1 MAKRTEEIKE
11 VKKLISVGKAKG
23 FLTVEE
29 VNEALPSEMVSSD
42 QLDSVLSIFDDMDID
57 IVESEAEGKMLQDKA
72 SEKEKEVEKEK
83 DVALTPDYASR
94 SVDPVRMYLR
104 KMGQVALLTREGE
117 VEIAKR
123 IEQGQN
129 EMLNILLSSSLG
141 VQKVLSFGDLLSR
154 NKIRVISIMKD
165 LEDVNLDELEN
176 FDEAAERLKM
186 LKLMRKVRTLNK
198 QRNESTSKLS
208 KSGLSEKAK
217 KVATFKLADVK
228 QRMLECFK
236 EMGLANRTINE
247 VVEAMHSAIDQ
258 VEQSH
263 RLINNCARKLH
274 TDGEGIK
281 SLSKQFKKNDYQR
294 RKAVKSSGLSR
305 EEIIEVLESY
315 AEAEA
320 KISEIEKEAGQD
332 METLRKTYMEIKRAE
347 QFADRA
353 KNELIE
359 ANLRLVVS
367 IAKKYTNRGLQFL
380 DLIQEGNIGLMKAVD
395 KFEYRRGYKFSTYA
409 TWWIRQAITRA
420 IADQARTIR
429 IPVHMIETIN
439 KLVRTSRYLVQ
450 ELGREPTPEEI
461 AFKMELP
468 LEKVRKV
475 LKIAKEPI
483 SLETPIGEEED
494 SHLGDFIE
502 DKSIVSPSE
511 SVVNISLSAQTQHVL
526 ATLTPRE
533 EKVLRMRFGIGE
545 KSDHTLEEVGR
556 DFSVTRERIR
566 QIEAKALRKLRHPSR
581 AKKLKSFIDW

>member
-1 MAKRTEEIKE
+1 MAKQTEEIKE

-208 KSGLSEKAK
+208 KSGLSEK
-217 KVATFKLADVK
+217 
-228 QRMLECFK
+228 E
-236 EMGLANRTINE
+236 
-247 VVEAMHSAIDQ
+247 
-258 VEQSH
+258 
-263 RLINNCARKLH
+263 
-274 TDGEGIK
+274 
-281 SLSKQFKKNDYQR
+281 
-294 RKAVKSSGLSR
+294 
-305 EEIIEVLESY
+305 
-315 AEAEA
+315 
-320 KISEIEKEAGQD
+320 
-332 METLRKTYMEIKRAE
+332 
-347 QFADRA
+347 
-353 KNELIE
+353 
-359 ANLRLVVS
+359 
-367 IAKKYTNRGLQFL
+367 
-380 DLIQEGNIGLMKAVD
+380 
-395 KFEYRRGYKFSTYA
+395 
-409 TWWIRQAITRA
+409 
-420 IADQARTIR
+420 
-429 IPVHMIETIN
+429 
-439 KLVRTSRYLVQ
+439 
-450 ELGREPTPEEI
+450 
-461 AFKMELP
+461 
-468 LEKVRKV
+468 
-475 LKIAKEPI
+475 
-483 SLETPIGEEED
+483 
-494 SHLGDFIE
+494 
-502 DKSIVSPSE
+502 
-511 SVVNISLSAQTQHVL
+511 
-526 ATLTPRE
+526 
-533 EKVLRMRFGIGE
+533 
-545 KSDHTLEEVGR
+545 
-556 DFSVTRERIR
+556 
-566 QIEAKALRKLRHPSR
+566 
-581 AKKLKSFIDW
+581 KKLLLSNLPM